1 MPEQPKKPLI
11 RHTKDT
17 YGESFNADLVEQ
29 YKVFVQS
36 AENVSA
42 RRVSSGR
49 YLVTANAALVALY
62 GFQSAGSGP
71 IYLMIPVAIVGIIVS
86 TLSYIIIKSHRD
98 LNRVK
103 FEVIRELEQHLPA
116 GPYDYEWP
124 KLGEGRSRAY
134 RPISL
139 IELGI
144 PIVFGVLH
152 GIAFLLVIFFLIC
165 GMPGWAQ

>member
-1 MPEQPKKPLI
+1 MPEQPNKPLI
-11 RHTKDT
+11 RQKQET
-17 YGESFNADLVEQ
+17 YGGSFNTDLLEQ
-29 YKVFVQS
+29 YKLFVQS

-42 RRVSSGR
+42 RRVSSVR
-49 YLVTANAALVALY
+49 YLVTANAALVAIY

-71 IYLMIPVAIVGIIVS
+71 IYLMLPVAIVGIIVS
-86 TLSYIIIKSHRD
+86 TLSYTIIKSHRD

-116 GPYDYEWP
+116 APYDYEWP
-124 KLGEGRSRAY
+124 KLGEGRSRTY

-152 GIAFLLVIFFLIC
+152 GIAFLLVILFIIFGI
-165 GMPGWAQ
+165 PDWAQ

>member
-1 MPEQPKKPLI
+1 MPERPDKSLI
-11 RHTKDT
+11 RHTKDA

-116 GPYDYEWP
+116 APYDYEWP
-124 KLGEGRSRAY
+124 KLGEGRSRTY

-152 GIAFLLVIFFLIC
+152 GIAFLLIIFFLIC
-165 GMPGWAQ
+165 GIPDWAQ